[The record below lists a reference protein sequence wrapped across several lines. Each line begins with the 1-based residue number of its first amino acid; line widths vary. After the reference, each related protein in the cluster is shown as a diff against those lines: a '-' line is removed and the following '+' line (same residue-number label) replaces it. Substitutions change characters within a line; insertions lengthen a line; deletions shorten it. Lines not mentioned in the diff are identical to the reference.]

1 MSSIV
6 SPRTT
11 IHDAHPTGSW
21 HGPSMIGGASHQR
34 EQGEGRDRR
43 EEHRAPPK
51 GDAMQA
57 GRRAGKPPGGTVP
70 VSELGWDGI
79 GRWHV
84 SAEPSKPWFVWPG
97 RRRRSGSHRRPRPI
111 IVRQRQQQRI
121 GGSGATSLW
130 SHGGRVEDDGGVCT
144 EPEYAVEEGAV
155 TTVWYSIVLHD
166 SQSLVV
172 EAAKYSRPTRRRLST
187 KSLVPRVDLTSKS
200 RHLVVR
206 RRLWR
211 RQREAA
217 CAVVVGG
224 WMKR

>member
-1 MSSIV
+1 
-6 SPRTT
+6 
-11 IHDAHPTGSW
+11 
-21 HGPSMIGGASHQR
+21 MIGGASHQR

-130 SHGGRVEDDGGVCT
+130 SHGGRVEDDGGAD
-144 EPEYAVEEGAV
+144 EKASLNQKPGSASGSNVEVPA
-155 TTVWYSIVLHD
+155 SRRPPA
-166 SQSLVV
+166 LV
-172 EAAKYSRPTRRRLST
+172 AAPARGRVRSRRRRLDET
-187 KSLVPRVDLTSKS
+187 LNGHR
-200 RHLVVR
+200 
-206 RRLWR
+206 
-211 RQREAA
+211 A
-217 CAVVVGG
+217 GG
-224 WMKR
+224 DASQDETTGGGCDESG